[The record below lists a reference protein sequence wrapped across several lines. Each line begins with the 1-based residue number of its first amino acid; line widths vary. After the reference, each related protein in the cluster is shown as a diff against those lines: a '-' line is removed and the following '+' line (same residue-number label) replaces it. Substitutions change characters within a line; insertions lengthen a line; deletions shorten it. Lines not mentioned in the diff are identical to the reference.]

1 MKLHN
6 VTPGFK
12 GWNDIEVYAMTTID
26 GVRFM
31 STSDGIDIMNE
42 DAEQYLVPMDSSEY
56 MYWMAMGVPIQV
68 CNGVPVWVMELQG
81 EPVRELNAEERKMM
95 KEHVSSYPCVME
107 WKKAARRL

>member
-12 GWNDIEVYAMTTID
+12 GWNDIEVYAMTTVD

-42 DAEQYLVPMDSSEY
+42 DAEQYLVPMDPSEY
-56 MYWMAMGVPIQV
+56 MFWMSVGAPIQEY
-68 CNGVPVWVMELQG
+68 NDVPVWVMELQG
-81 EPVRELNAEERKMM
+81 EPVRELNAEEKKMI
-95 KEHVSSYPCVME
+95 KDYVSSYPCVME